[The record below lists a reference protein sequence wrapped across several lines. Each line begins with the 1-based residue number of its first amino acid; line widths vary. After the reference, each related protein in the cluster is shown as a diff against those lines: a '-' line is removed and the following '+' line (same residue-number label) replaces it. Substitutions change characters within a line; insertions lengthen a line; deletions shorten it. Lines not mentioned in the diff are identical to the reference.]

1 MILISLFKSLFL
13 TQRNRVYKL
22 LNINS
27 NEILDFIR
35 SIDINKVSLYIDLK
49 YI

>member
-1 MILISLFKSLFL
+1 MILISLFKLLFL

-22 LNINS
+22 LNISN
-27 NEILDFIR
+27 NEIIR
-35 SIDINKVSLYIDLK
+35 SIDINKVSLCIDLK

>member
-1 MILISLFKSLFL
+1 MILICLFKLIFL

-22 LNINS
+22 LNISN

-35 SIDINKVSLYIDLK
+35 SIDLNKVSLCIDLK